1 MNRAVT
7 TLFML
12 MSLDGKISTG
22 CSNSFDF
29 DTDLPLIDGVSQGK
43 TVIALG
49 FIPNANSIKVTQ
61 SASLQEMLDQPLLK
75 KALWHMMRAKQQNM
89 E

>member
-1 MNRAVT
+1 MKQNP
-7 TLFML
+7 
-12 MSLDGKISTG
+12 
-22 CSNSFDF
+22 SNA
-29 DTDLPLIDGVSQGK
+29 
-43 TVIALG
+43 VIALG
-49 FIPNANSIKVTQ
+49 SIPNANGIKVTQ